1 MTIGASPERITAV
14 DSMGITGT
22 WLVWRDAAGR
32 QVRRE
37 KIEPGAPARKDGE
50 GLELSGSPPVT
61 APAPDFRRGQ

>member
-1 MTIGASPERITAV
+1 
-14 DSMGITGT
+14 MGITGT

-37 KIEPGAPARKDGE
+37 KIEPGAPARKAGE

-61 APAPDFRRGQ
+61 APAQEDNHGAE